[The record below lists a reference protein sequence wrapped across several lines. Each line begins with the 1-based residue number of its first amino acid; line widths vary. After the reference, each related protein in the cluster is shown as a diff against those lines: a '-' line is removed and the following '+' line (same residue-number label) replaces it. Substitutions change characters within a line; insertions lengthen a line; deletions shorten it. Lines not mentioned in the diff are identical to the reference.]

1 MPATVFLAED
11 HQILRQGLRAI
22 LANEKDLSL
31 VGEAGN
37 GLETVRL
44 VDRLKPDVLVMDL
57 MMPELSGLEV
67 ARQVRELSPRTKI
80 VVLSMHSDDAYV
92 AAAHRAG
99 ASAYVLKEAG
109 SDELLLAIHKVLVG
123 RSHYS
128 PPLSESRLRAYLE
141 KSGSAAPDPLETL
154 TARERL
160 VMQLS
165 AEGLSST
172 EIGRRLFIS
181 PRTVETHRANLMRKL
196 GVRNLKE
203 LIRLAL
209 ERGVQPGETR

>member
-1 MPATVFLAED
+1 MPATVFIAED
-11 HQILRQGLRAI
+11 HQIVRQGLRAI
-22 LANEKDLSL
+22 LEHAQDLKL
-31 VGEAGN
+31 VGDAGN
-37 GLETVRL
+37 GLETVHL
-44 VDRLKPDVLVMDL
+44 VGRLKPDVLVLDL
-57 MMPELSGLEV
+57 MMPELGGLEA

-109 SDELLLAIHKVLVG
+109 SEELLLAIRKVLTG
-123 RSHYS
+123 QEHYS
-128 PPLSESRLRAYLE
+128 PPLSQSRLKAYLE
-141 KSGSAAPDPLETL
+141 KSASSTPDPLETL
-154 TARERL
+154 TPRERL

-172 EIGRRLFIS
+172 EIGQRLFIS

-209 ERGVQPGETR
+209 ERGVRRETG